1 MYVVLPVGEYT
12 LKAFTPDQTEAP
24 DNESGTPIYS
34 VDYPFAIVS
43 EDVTLIS
50 VKAPQVNIG
59 VGVEYSDEFMANF
72 TDFSIT
78 VSSPAGRQ
86 ASLTGNVTDFLYFN
100 VPTGGT
106 HLSYTLTATNA
117 DGEVMTSEARSILQE
132 SGAELTSGNYKVR
145 IGLVQ

>member
-1 MYVVLPVGEYT
+1 MVKQKIKKFYLLEILLIEVMTIKIL
-12 LKAFTPDQTEAP
+12 D
-24 DNESGTPIYS
+24 PIYS

-78 VSSPAGRQ
+78 VSSPTGRQ
-86 ASLTGNVTDFLYFN
+86 QAWQ
-100 VPTGGT
+100 
-106 HLSYTLTATNA
+106 
-117 DGEVMTSEARSILQE
+117 VMWQTFIF
-132 SGAELTSGNYKVR
+132 
-145 IGLVQ
+145 

>member
-1 MYVVLPVGEYT
+1 M
-12 LKAFTPDQTEAP
+12 
-24 DNESGTPIYS
+24 
-34 VDYPFAIVS
+34 
-43 EDVTLIS
+43 
-50 VKAPQVNIG
+50 KAPQVNIG

-78 VSSPAGRQ
+78 VSSPTGRQ
-86 ASLTGNVTDFLYFN
+86 ASLAGNVTDLLYFN

-117 DGEVMTSEARSILQE
+117 DGETMTSEARSILQK